1 MRTHETRI
9 GEGDANVT
17 CHYHFDSDG
26 CLDDLE
32 VMFQGVNITDALTD
46 QQLADIESE
55 CLDSALSDYE
65 ERKHDT
71 AIDNHIERM
80 TT

>member
-1 MRTHETRI
+1 MRTHETTI
-9 GEGDANVT
+9 GEGDAPVT
-17 CHYHFDSDG
+17 CHYHFDLEGD
-26 CLDDLE
+26 LDE
-32 VMFQGVNITDALTD
+32 VQVMLYGVNIVQALTL
-46 QQLADIESE
+46 QQLAELEDK
-55 CLDSALSDYE
+55 CRAAAKADYE